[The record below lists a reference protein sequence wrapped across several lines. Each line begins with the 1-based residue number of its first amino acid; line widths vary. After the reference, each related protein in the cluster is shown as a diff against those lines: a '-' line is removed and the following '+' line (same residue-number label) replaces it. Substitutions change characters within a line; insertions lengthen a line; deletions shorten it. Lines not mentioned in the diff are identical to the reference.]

1 MRVSMGVKKEW
12 DGPSVEFAPKVFW
25 ELLSGAQVRKTGIAC
40 ETQCFTQ
47 IIRSLSGTD
56 FS

>member
-1 MRVSMGVKKEW
+1 MGVKKEW
-12 DGPSVEFAPKVFW
+12 DVPSVEFAPKVFW

-47 IIRSLSGTD
+47 IIRSLSSTD